1 MQTELA
7 SMSASARLDELSIR
21 DFVMDDDL
29 NPGEQAELDRLQAW
43 SETLAPHLTTS
54 GDPET
59 DELRRLLRI
68 AVPLRRRAS
77 AATTILASPEGT
89 WRASTR
95 RSRRCPSRW
104 TTTATMDRTDLDL
117 LTDS

>member
-59 DELRRLLRI
+59 DELRRPTAPPRQRSYDD
-68 AVPLRRRAS
+68 PG
-77 AATTILASPEGT
+77 E
-89 WRASTR
+89 
-95 RSRRCPSRW
+95 SRRHLEGQHTPL
-104 TTTATMDRTDLDL
+104 AKVPEPVDD
-117 LTDS
+117 DSGDGQN